1 MAVMLEDVRNH
12 PLVEAFINQADA
24 NLAALGYTEH
34 GKRHVGLVSSIARNI
49 LLRLG
54 FPARTAELAA
64 IAGYVH
70 DIGNAVSRVHH
81 GPIAAVLVAPVLQ
94 ELAMPPHEIAQVL
107 SAVGNHEEETGHPVN
122 AVAAALILAD
132 KSDVHRTRTRSKELT
147 SFDIHDR
154 VNYAAVK
161 SFLEVNEGEKIISL
175 NVTIDTAICSIMEYF
190 EIFLQR
196 MLMCRRAAE
205 FLGCE
210 FKLNINDTPLL

>member
-1 MAVMLEDVRNH
+1 MTVSFKDVQSH
-12 PLVEAFINQADA
+12 PFVEAFVNQADA
-24 NLAALGYTEH
+24 NLEALGYTEH

-49 LLRLG
+49 LRRLG
-54 FPARTAELAA
+54 YPERTAELAA

-70 DIGNAVSRVHH
+70 DIGNSVSRIHH
-81 GPIAAVLVAPVLQ
+81 GPTAAVLIAPVLQ
-94 ELAMPPHEIAQVL
+94 ELQMPPHEIAQVL

-161 SFLEVNEGEKIISL
+161 SFLDVDETERVISL
-175 NVTIDTAICSIMEYF
+175 NVTIDTEICPIMEYF

-205 FLGCE
+205 FLGCQ